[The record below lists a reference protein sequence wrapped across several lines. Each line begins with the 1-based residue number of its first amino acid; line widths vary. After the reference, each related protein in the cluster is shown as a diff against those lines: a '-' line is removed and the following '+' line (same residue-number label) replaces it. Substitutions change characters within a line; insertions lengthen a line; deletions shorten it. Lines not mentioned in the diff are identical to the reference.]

1 MRDLE
6 ALEAA
11 LARLAFPDALT
22 FLVAPPDR
30 FDAFTRLD
38 IELVRRALGHGDSR
52 FRAER
57 VCSPRTPD
65 METERAFMERIETRA
80 RELGIGVV
88 VRARVPG
95 GLLHFGEWLVQH
107 GPAPERPY
115 RAETTARWYTHDG
128 VLHTRSETFRV
139 EATSGWEADRKARA
153 CVLPAAD
160 AAYAYSH
167 AVHLLDLEERRV
179 SEGHMVSR
187 EQPENASTLRQAML
201 AHAGTEALLMLTV
214 YTTPFEAMR
223 AWSEALQVP
232 LEEVAMVGAYLRGE
246 VDVHEA
252 DRMLLALHTRIHLE
266 LHFAGLLEEALI
278 TGTLTQELITL
289 GRSRTLSAIRWLVV
303 LAKIGL
309 GDAKQTLGVIDNL
322 GDGALTPGAFG
333 RLLDDVRRRSRG

>member
-6 ALEAA
+6 VLETA

-38 IELVRRALGHGDSR
+38 VELVRTTLGHGDSR

-65 METERAFMERIETRA
+65 METECAFMERIETRA
-80 RELGIGVV
+80 KELGIGVI

-95 GLLHFGEWLVQH
+95 GLTHFGEWLAQQ

-115 RAETTARWYTHDG
+115 RVEVERCWYTQDG
-128 VLHTRSETFRV
+128 VRHTRSETFAV
-139 EATSGWEADRKARA
+139 EATSGWEANRKAVESVR
-153 CVLPAAD
+153 PIDD
-160 AAYAYSH
+160 AVYDRMPS
-167 AVHLLDLEERRV
+167 VHLLDLEEKRLRG
-179 SEGHMVSR
+179 GHMVSR

-201 AHAGTEALLMLTV
+201 THAGTEALLMLTV
-214 YTTPFEAMR
+214 YTTPFEAMQ

-246 VDVHEA
+246 VDAHEA
-252 DRMLLALHTRIHLE
+252 DRMLLALHTRIHIELE
-266 LHFAGLLEEALI
+266 FAGLLEESLA
-278 TGTLTQELITL
+278 TGTLTDELITL
-289 GRSRTLSAIRWLVV
+289 GRSRTFSAIRWLMA
-303 LAKIGL
+303 LAKLGL
-309 GDAKQTLGVIDNL
+309 SDTKQTLGMIESM
-322 GDGALTPGAFG
+322 GDEVLAPGAFG
-333 RLLDDVRRRSRG
+333 RLLEDVRRRSRG